1 MSSKSRWVSGIF
13 PARQAESLAD
23 WIDLSTMEYKLENN
37 HYANVEEFLRD
48 AQLMF
53 NNCRQY
59 NGSNST
65 YTTQANRLEKALDRI
80 MKARK
85 STVTG

>member
-1 MSSKSRWVSGIF
+1 
-13 PARQAESLAD
+13 
-23 WIDLSTMEYKLENN
+23 MEYKLENN
-37 HYANVEEFLRD
+37 HYGNMEDFMRD

-65 YTTQANRLEKALDRI
+65 YSVQANNLEKALDRI
-80 MKARK
+80 LKARM
-85 STVTG
+85 SGE